1 MRKLIISAVLGGI
14 IIFASL
20 YFAGLIADSK
30 ENKRPP
36 SQKIVKTVFV
46 DTVQNTTVPIM
57 VPETTCK
64 SLSNPCPKDK
74 EKPVQR

>member
-1 MRKLIISAVLGGI
+1 MRKLIISAVVGGV

-30 ENKRPP
+30 VNNRPP

-46 DTVQNTTVPIM
+46 DTVQNGTVPIM
-57 VPETTCK
+57 VPANGNLQAK
-64 SLSNPCPKDK
+64 KG
-74 EKPVQR
+74 